1 MLDFFLE
8 DNLAELSLQGQLEKG
23 FDITKAHN
31 TQNNN
36 KLKVEQI
43 FTAIEANLSDELVSK
58 TGAIFQFNVKGK
70 KLFIKSTLKQNL
82 IHNRVVWYKCYR

>member
-8 DNLAELSLQGQLEKG
+8 DNLAELSLQGQLEKS
-23 FDITKAHN
+23 FSTTKADN
-31 TQNNN
+31 TQSNN

-43 FTAIEANLSDELVSK
+43 FTAIEANLSSELVSK

-70 KLFIKSTLKQNL
+70 KVIYKKYLKTKSDS
-82 IHNRVVWYKCYR
+82 